1 MIFMINDLYDINS
14 VDVDRILKVFCI
26 IYTLKIDTDVTD
38 QIFDG
43 FNLTYSKVKLRHTLE
58 MDFRTFMNI
67 RKSVGLDKLKVYEL
81 EKGKRCLIFTPAREI
96 WVQEIKPKIVMYS
109 SYSEQDLKFTVL
121 CQ

>member
-1 MIFMINDLYDINS
+1 MIYMINDLYDINS
-14 VDVDRILKVFCI
+14 VDVDRLFKVFCI

-67 RKSVGLDKLKVYEL
+67 RKSVGLDKLKVYEK
-81 EKGKRCLIFTPAREI
+81 KGKRCLNFTPATGI
-96 WVQEIKPKIVMYS
+96 WVKEIKPKIVMYS
-109 SYSEQDLKFTVL
+109 STQNRI
-121 CQ
+121 